1 VHIEVSGRDLNTS
14 EIARITGWEPYRI
27 DRKDESSNSATCLH
41 YDVAEVESD
50 DWRELLAAIGSF
62 LSEHEQAL
70 QAFGNIATV
79 TSKCLDIAIYFRPA
93 QMMMKS
99 FGLGTPILT
108 QVVCLG
114 LEIEFSI
121 YNTAERAA

>member
-1 VHIEVSGRDLNTS
+1 MTWLR
-14 EIARITGWEPYRI
+14 W
-27 DRKDESSNSATCLH
+27 
-41 YDVAEVESD
+41 SD
-50 DWRELLAAIGSF
+50 DWRELLAEIESF
-62 LSEHEQAL
+62 LWEHEQAL
-70 QAFGNIATV
+70 QALGATV

-108 QVVCLG
+108 QLVRLG

>member
-1 VHIEVSGRDLNTS
+1 MGRFGSSQGALL
-14 EIARITGWEPYRI
+14 RCRRYRE
-27 DRKDESSNSATCLH
+27 DRKDDSSNSATCLH

-50 DWRELLAAIGSF
+50 DWRELLAEIESF
-62 LSEHEQAL
+62 LSEHDQAL
-70 QAFGNIATV
+70 QAFGSIATV
-79 TSKCLDIAIYFRPA
+79 SSKCLDIAIYFRPA

-99 FGLGTPILT
+99 LSLGTSILT
-108 QVVCLG
+108 QVVRLG